1 MSFSSIELCSKA
13 LNKIGANPITSFN
26 EGSVEAEICESMYE
40 NLKQKLLC
48 LYTWSFAIK
57 EVELLNSDEIG
68 KYGYEYS
75 YVLPVDFLR
84 LIKISSNA
92 KYKIAGSY
100 LFCNDEQV
108 KIEYVSNVDEEYFS
122 PLFISSFIYL
132 MAAEL
137 SISLLSDTSKYSLFY
152 RLFNSEIKEAKSV
165 DSMQQSNKTFDN
177 FPLINARK

>member
-1 MSFSSIELCSKA
+1 M
-13 LNKIGANPITSFN
+13 
-26 EGSVEAEICESMYE
+26 
-40 NLKQKLLC
+40 
-48 LYTWSFAIK
+48 
-57 EVELLNSDEIG
+57 
-68 KYGYEYS
+68 
-75 YVLPVDFLR
+75 
-84 LIKISSNA
+84 
-92 KYKIAGSY
+92 
-100 LFCNDEQV
+100 FCNDEQV